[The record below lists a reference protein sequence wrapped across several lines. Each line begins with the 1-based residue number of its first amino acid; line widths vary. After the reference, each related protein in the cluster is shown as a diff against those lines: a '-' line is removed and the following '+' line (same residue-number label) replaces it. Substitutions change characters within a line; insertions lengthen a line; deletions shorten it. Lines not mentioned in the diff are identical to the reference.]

1 MKPDPEHD
9 GSVRCTDRIYRIGEL
24 NQCTIASQLGQPA
37 AMARQYRLQAFGTME
52 LEASKRTVLVA
63 SDQARVASDIRRQNS
78 CQSADNPFSGHGAIP
93 QVADSRAAALYS
105 SRIDLGVEGFNQ
117 CSAACCRTRRRSE
130 GGLLIT
136 SRPMP

>member
-9 GSVRCTDRIYRIGEL
+9 GSVRCTDRIYRIGDL

-93 QVADSRAAALYS
+93 QVADSRAGALYS
-105 SRIDLGVEGFNQ
+105 SRIAFVEGFNP
-117 CSAACCRTRRRSE
+117 CSAACCRTRRRS
-130 GGLLIT
+130 
-136 SRPMP
+136 